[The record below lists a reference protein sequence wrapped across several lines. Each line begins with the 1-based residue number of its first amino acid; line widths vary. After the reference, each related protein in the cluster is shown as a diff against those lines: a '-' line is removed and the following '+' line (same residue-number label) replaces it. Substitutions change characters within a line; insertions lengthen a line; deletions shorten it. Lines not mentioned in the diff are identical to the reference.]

1 MRALADFIM
10 RGRVQAT
17 VVVVG
22 FAVLPLLFWLSA
34 AAGSLVLLRRG
45 FKDASTVIALGL
57 LPAMA
62 IWAFGD
68 PSTLLVLLGT
78 LGLAALLRAGH
89 SWSRVLLF
97 SVVLGLIYSL
107 ILDAV
112 LRETFELLAK
122 ALFEALPQVEGK
134 PVIPGELI
142 GPVLVASTAVMLQ
155 LFSVL
160 ALMLARYW
168 QAALYNPGG
177 FGREFRALKLPRAV
191 MLALVATMVL
201 GPFIGPQFIVLASA
215 SSLVLV
221 LAGIALMHGLVA
233 QGRLAG
239 FWLVGL
245 YVTLPLI
252 LQLTYPLLMVLAIVD
267 SLIDFRGRK
276 SPEKGDDSGSANGEG

>member
-1 MRALADFIM
+1 MRALASFIM

-17 VVVVG
+17 LVVVIS
-22 FAVLPLLFWLSA
+22 AVLPLLFWLSA

-45 FKDASTVIALGL
+45 FRDATSVIVGGLLAGLAVWVMGDPITFLVIAGAL
-57 LPAMA
+57 A
-62 IWAFGD
+62 
-68 PSTLLVLLGT
+68 
-78 LGLAALLRAGH
+78 LAAMLRAEH
-89 SWSRVLLF
+89 PWSRVLLASAVFAVAF
-97 SVVLGLIYSL
+97 SLVLDLAL
-107 ILDAV
+107 AQ
-112 LRETFELLAK
+112 TFDMLAK
-122 ALFEALPQVEGK
+122 AFAEAMPKIEGE
-134 PVIPGELI
+134 PVLSGELI
-142 GPVLVASTAVMLQ
+142 RPVLVASTAVTVQ

-177 FGREFRALKLPRAV
+177 FGREFRELKLPKQTMAVLVAV
-191 MLALVATMVL
+191 MVVA
-201 GPFIGPQFIVLASA
+201 PFIGPQFIILASA

-239 FWLVGL
+239 FWLVGM

-252 LQLTYPLLMVLAIVD
+252 MQLIYPLLVVLAIVD

-276 SPEKGDDSGSANGEG
+276 SPKGNDSANGEG

>member
-1 MRALADFIM
+1 MRALASFIM

-17 VVVVG
+17 LVVVIS
-22 FAVLPLLFWLSA
+22 AVLPLLFWLSA

-45 FKDASTVIALGL
+45 FRDATSVIVGGLLAGLAVWVMGDPITFLVIAGAL
-57 LPAMA
+57 A
-62 IWAFGD
+62 
-68 PSTLLVLLGT
+68 
-78 LGLAALLRAGH
+78 LAAMLRAEH
-89 SWSRVLLF
+89 PWSRVLLASAVFAVAF
-97 SVVLGLIYSL
+97 SLVLDLAL
-107 ILDAV
+107 AQ
-112 LRETFELLAK
+112 TFDVLAK
-122 ALFEALPQVEGK
+122 AFAEAMPQIEGQ
-134 PVIPGELI
+134 PVLSGELI
-142 GPVLVASTAVMLQ
+142 RPVLVASTAVTVQ

-177 FGREFRALKLPRAV
+177 FGREFRELKLPKQTMAVLVAV
-191 MLALVATMVL
+191 MVVA
-201 GPFIGPQFIVLASA
+201 PFIGPQFIILASA

-239 FWLVGL
+239 FWLVGM

-252 LQLTYPLLMVLAIVD
+252 MQLIYPLLVVLAIVD

-276 SPEKGDDSGSANGEG
+276 SPKGNDSANGEG

>member
-17 VVVVG
+17 LVVVAS
-22 FAVLPLLFWLSA
+22 AVLPLLFWLSA

-45 FKDASTVIALGL
+45 FKDASTVIAWGL
-57 LPAMA
+57 LPAVA
-62 IWAFGD
+62 IWVFGD
-68 PSTLLVLLGT
+68 PSTLLVFVGT

-89 SWSRVLLF
+89 SWSRVLLS
-97 SVVLGLIYSL
+97 SVLLGLVYSL

-112 LRETFELLAK
+112 LRDTFEVLAK
-122 ALFEALPQVEGK
+122 ALVEALPQFEGK

-177 FGREFRALKLPRAV
+177 FGREFRALKLPRVV
-191 MLALVATMVL
+191 MLALVAVMVL

-221 LAGIALMHGLVA
+221 LAGVALMHGLVA

-239 FWLVGL
+239 FWLVGM
-245 YVTLPLI
+245 YVTLVLVMQLI
-252 LQLTYPLLMVLAIVD
+252 YPLLVVLAIVD

-276 SPEKGDDSGSANGEG
+276 SPEGNDSANGEG